1 MSTPLFASLGAWNW
15 LIIAA
20 ALMILELL
28 APGIFLIWLGLAA
41 LLTGLLAFAIT
52 LAWQGQILAFA
63 VFTVAAIPAWRYFAK
78 RKGNLDAPFLN
89 ARSEALVG
97 REFTLEK
104 PIVESVGTLRIDD
117 TVWRVSGPDTPAG
130 VRVRIVAA
138 DGASLT
144 VARV

>member
-15 LIIAA
+15 LILAA
-20 ALMILELL
+20 ALITLEVL

-41 LLTGLLAFAIT
+41 LVTGLLSFAIT
-52 LAWQGQILAFA
+52 LGWQAQILAFA
-63 VFTVAAIPAWRYFAK
+63 VFTIAAVPAWRHFAT

-89 ARSEALVG
+89 QRSEALVG

-104 PIVESVGTLRIDD
+104 PIVDGVGTLRIDD
-117 TVWRVSGPDTPAG
+117 TVWRVGGPNLPAG
-130 VRVRIVAA
+130 MRVRIVAA
-138 DGASLT
+138 DGALLT